1 MSLKSTFLAFKK
13 LHKLSKFFFV
23 GGGDDL
29 RKDDQVNAYLIW
41 PDIVGVWK

>member
-13 LHKLSKFFFV
+13 VVQIFFV